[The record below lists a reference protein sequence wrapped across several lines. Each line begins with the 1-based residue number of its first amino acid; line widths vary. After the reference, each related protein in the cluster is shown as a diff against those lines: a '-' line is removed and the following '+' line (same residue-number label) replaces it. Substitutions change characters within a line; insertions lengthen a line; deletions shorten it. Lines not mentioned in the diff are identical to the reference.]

1 MIDERRVS
9 PLAHREPLHAGD
21 FAHLAE
27 DAFRGIVSVRAAP
40 IHLAAPLQAV
50 TGRILPIRAGHADLG
65 RRCAVLWLG
74 PDEWAILAAPDAA
87 DGIAQDLSQALA
99 PYQHQVVDVSDYNT
113 VLTLR
118 GSAVRALL
126 AKLITIDL
134 HARHFAR
141 GNGVATLCGKAQIWL
156 ICREDETSAS
166 EPLFEIVVRRS
177 MADYLW
183 CLIADAGRE
192 WAMPPQEPTGQ
203 VPLHMPG

>member
-21 FAHLAE
+21 VAHLAE

-50 TGRILPIRAGHADLG
+50 TGRTLPIRAGHADLG

-74 PDEWAILAAPDAA
+74 PDEWAILSAPGTAEQ
-87 DGIAQDLSQALA
+87 IAEELSQALA
-99 PYQHQVVDVSDYNT
+99 PYHHQVVDVSDHNT
-113 VLTLR
+113 LLTLR
-118 GSAVRALL
+118 GSAVRDLL

-134 HARHFAR
+134 HPRFFAR

-156 ICREDETSAS
+156 ICREDEKSAS

-192 WAMPPQEPTGQ
+192 WAMPPQEPIGQ

>member
-1 MIDERRVS
+1 MIDERRIS

-21 FAHLAE
+21 AAYLAE
-27 DAFRGIVSVRAAP
+27 SPFRAIVSVRAAP

-50 TGRILPIRAGHADLG
+50 TGRTLPIRAGEADLG

-74 PDEWAILAAPDAA
+74 PDEWAILSAPGTAEQ
-87 DGIAQDLSQALA
+87 IVQELSQALA
-99 PYQHQVVDVSDYNT
+99 PYHHQVVDVSDYNT

-118 GSAVRALL
+118 GSAVRDLL

-134 HARHFAR
+134 HPRFFAR

-156 ICREDETSAS
+156 ICREDETSAR

-183 CLIADAGRE
+183 CLITDAGRE
-192 WAMPPQEPTGQ
+192 WAMPPQEPIGQ
-203 VPLHMPG
+203 VPLHMPR

>member
-1 MIDERRVS
+1 MIDERRIS

-21 FAHLAE
+21 AAHLAE
-27 DAFRGIVSVRAAP
+27 SPFRAIVSVRAAP

-50 TGRILPIRAGHADLG
+50 TGRTLPIRAGEADLG

-74 PDEWAILAAPDAA
+74 PDEWAILSAPGTAEQ
-87 DGIAQDLSQALA
+87 IVQELSQALA
-99 PYQHQVVDVSDYNT
+99 PYHHQVVDVSDYDT

-118 GSAVRALL
+118 GSHARDLL

-134 HARHFAR
+134 HPRFFAR

-156 ICREDETSAS
+156 ICREDETSAR

-192 WAMPPQEPTGQ
+192 WAMPPQEPIGQ
-203 VPLHMPG
+203 VPLHMPR

>member
-40 IHLAAPLQAV
+40 IHLAASLQAV
-50 TGRILPIRAGHADLG
+50 TGRTLPIRAGHADLG

-74 PDEWAILAAPDAA
+74 PDEWAILSAPSTE
-87 DGIAQDLSQALA
+87 GQIVEELSQALA
-99 PYQHQVVDVSDYNT
+99 PHHHQVVDISDYNT

-118 GSAVRALL
+118 GSAVRDLL

-134 HARHFAR
+134 HPRFFAR

-156 ICREDETSAS
+156 ICREDENSAS

-192 WAMPPQEPTGQ
+192 WAMPPQEPIGR

>member
-1 MIDERRVS
+1 MIDERRTS

-21 FAHLAE
+21 VAHLAE

-40 IHLAAPLQAV
+40 IHLAGPLQTV
-50 TGRILPIRAGHADLG
+50 TGRTLPIRAGQADLG

-74 PDEWAILAAPDAA
+74 PDEWAIMAAPDAA
-87 DGIAQDLSQALA
+87 GQIVEELSQALA
-99 PYQHQVVDVSDYNT
+99 PYHHQVVDVSDYNT

-118 GSAVRALL
+118 GSAVRDLL

-134 HARHFAR
+134 HPRFFAR

-192 WAMPPQEPTGQ
+192 WAMPPQDPIGQ